1 MNAAEIIFISGCTS
15 AVIDIL
21 TTMAITS
28 AQGMPP
34 RKLLQFIASG
44 ALGDASFE
52 GGVKTAFVGLGFHF
66 AIALAASSAYFLA
79 SIVFSSVPHHPITF
93 GLLFGMAVHVFMSGL
108 VVPFSRTPKVDFTIS
123 GFLTQLA
130 VNAVCVGLVTALMQS
145 FLSVQLGQMPFWSM
159 IAG

>member
-1 MNAAEIIFISGCTS
+1 MNPAEIIVISECTS

-52 GGVKTAFVGLGFHF
+52 GGANTALVGLGFHF
-66 AIALAASSAYFLA
+66 IIALAASSAYFMA
-79 SIVFSSVPHHPITF
+79 SVAFHSVPHHPIVF
-93 GLLFGMAVHVFMSGL
+93 GLLFGMAVHVFMSGI
-108 VVPFSRTPKVDFTIS
+108 VVPLSRTPKVAFTIG

-130 VNAVCVGLVTALMQS
+130 VNAICVGLVIALMQS
-145 FLSVQLGQMPFWSM
+145 FLSVQFEQMQLWSM
-159 IAG
+159 IVG

>member
-15 AVIDIL
+15 AVVDIL

-52 GGVKTAFVGLGFHF
+52 GGEKTAFVGLGFHF
-66 AIALAASSAYFLA
+66 AIALAASSAYFA
-79 SIVFSSVPHHPITF
+79 TSILFPPVPHHPIAL
-93 GLLFGMAVHVFMSGL
+93 GLLFGMAVHAFMSGV
-108 VVPFSRTPKVDFTIS
+108 VVPLSRTPKVAFTIS
-123 GFLTQLA
+123 AFLMQLA
-130 VNAVCVGLVTALMQS
+130 VNAGCVGLVIALMQS
-145 FLSVQLGQMPFWSM
+145 FLSAQLGQMQFWSM

>member
-1 MNAAEIIFISGCTS
+1 MNPAEIIVISGCTS

-52 GGVKTAFVGLGFHF
+52 GGVKAAFVGLGLHF
-66 AIALAASSAYFLA
+66 AIALAASSAYFAA
-79 SIVFSSVPHHPITF
+79 SIVFPSVPHHPITF
-93 GLLFGMAVHVFMSGL
+93 GLLFGMAVHFFMSGV
-108 VVPFSRTPKVDFTIS
+108 VVPLSRTQKIAFTIS
-123 GFLTQLA
+123 T
-130 VNAVCVGLVTALMQS
+130 S
-145 FLSVQLGQMPFWSM
+145 
-159 IAG
+159 